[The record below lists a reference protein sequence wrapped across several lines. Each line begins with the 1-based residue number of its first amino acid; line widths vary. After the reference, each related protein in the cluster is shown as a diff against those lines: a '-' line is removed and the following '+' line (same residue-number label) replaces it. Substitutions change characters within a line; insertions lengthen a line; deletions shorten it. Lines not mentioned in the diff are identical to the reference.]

1 MSNSKSSRDRHKL
14 AQYEIKSLLKGES
27 KGFGCYGKVYK
38 VTVDGLPRIAK
49 RLHDI
54 FLTNEIS
61 DADKDTVRERFYNEC
76 LLLSQLDHPN
86 VVEFVGVHF
95 DRHSDVSLVMECLH
109 TDLEHFLQ
117 ANQSNNVPIS
127 VKLSILL
134 DVSCGLLY
142 LHTQLNEPLI
152 HRDLN
157 AGNVLLTVDN
167 RAKIADLGTAKLLDS
182 HLISGAVQTV
192 CPGAIDYMPPEA
204 LQESPVYGTALDV
217 FSFGHLS
224 LYVTLQMYPK
234 VFDVS
239 DNRDEMALALK
250 NDELQILRRKRWLY
264 MIYHDYCHLH
274 SIIKQCLFDK
284 PGQRP
289 ETKILKSTMKSLCV
303 KHPKSFEDM
312 CFTWGDQ
319 AKVCYIV
326 TYLL

>member
-1 MSNSKSSRDRHKL
+1 MLS
-14 AQYEIKSLLKGES
+14 QYEIKLDVIKSES

-54 FLTNEIS
+54 FLSSDIS

-95 DRHSDVSLVMECLH
+95 DSHCDVSLVMECLH

-117 ANQSNNVPIS
+117 ANQNNNVPIT

-167 RAKIADLGTAKLLDS
+167 RAKIADLGMSKLLDNR
-182 HLISGAVQTV
+182 HLCGAPQTM
-192 CPGAIDYMPPEA
+192 CPGDHDYMPPEA
-204 LQESPVYGTALDV
+204 LQKNPVYGTALDV

-224 LYVTLQMYPK
+224 LYLALQIYPK
-234 VFDVS
+234 VFDPSVI
-239 DNRDEMALALK
+239 NHDEMAKALE
-250 NDELQILRRKRWLY
+250 NNELQIVKRKWWIDMLPRDHCLR
-264 MIYHDYCHLH
+264 
-274 SIIKQCLFDK
+274 SIIRQCLSDK
-284 PGQRP
+284 PEQRP
-289 ETKILKSTMKSLCV
+289 KTKILKSNMKTLCV
-303 KHPKSFEDM
+303 KYQKSFEVY
-312 CFTWGDQ
+312 T
-319 AKVCYIV
+319 
-326 TYLL
+326 TP